1 MERDHLALYS
11 HLTHVDSSVEGVM
24 LTVKIGSKFESR
36 AEGPWAI
43 AALLIAFSV
52 GAFVTA
58 KAMGWI

>member
-1 MERDHLALYS
+1 
-11 HLTHVDSSVEGVM
+11 M